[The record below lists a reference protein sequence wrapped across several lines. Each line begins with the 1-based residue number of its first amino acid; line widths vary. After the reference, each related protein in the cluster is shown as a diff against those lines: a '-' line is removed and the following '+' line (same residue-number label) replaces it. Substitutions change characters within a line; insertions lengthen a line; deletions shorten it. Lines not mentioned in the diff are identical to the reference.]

1 MRDKHPESMETRLW
15 GFIYIKWVAVQNYD
29 L

>member
-15 GFIYIKWVAVQNYD
+15 GSIYIKWAAVQNYD